1 MFKLIHSDGKARIG
15 RLKTKHGIVETP
27 LFMPV
32 ATKGAVK
39 LIDTSELKEMNV
51 QGIISNAF
59 LLSLK
64 PGLDIAKDLHKFMD
78 WNRVI
83 FTDSGGFQILSMN
96 NVFKGIKKNGINF
109 KNPFNGE
116 EHLLT
121 PEKVMEIQKILG
133 SDVAMALDH
142 MPLYGLD
149 FKKVKEAV
157 EDTHRWAEICLEKKN
172 EKQLL
177 FGIAQGGI
185 YPELRKKST
194 EFINSLDFDGVALGG
209 LCIGESKEDMHK
221 MIKLS
226 IPLIKDKPRYL
237 MGVGSP
243 VELINCI
250 GEGIDVFDSVFP
262 TRNARH
268 GHIITKKGAVN
279 IENSE
284 YRKDFSALDENCK
297 CKVCRKYSK
306 AYINHLFNS
315 TEYLGLRL
323 ATYHNLFFIQN
334 LIKEV
339 KKAIKEKNFEKFKK
353 EFIKNYKN
361 EHK

>member
-1 MFKLIHSDGKARIG
+1 MFKLTHEYNKARIG
-15 RLKTKHGIVETP
+15 RLKTKHGTVETP
-27 LFMPV
+27 MFMPV

-39 LIDTSELKEMNV
+39 LIDTDELKEMNV

-59 LLSLK
+59 LLYLK

-78 WNRVI
+78 WDRII

-96 NVFKGIKKNGINF
+96 NVFKGIKKNGIIF
-109 KNPFNGE
+109 KSPFNGE
-116 EHLLT
+116 RHLLT
-121 PEKVMEIQKILG
+121 PEKVMEIQGILN
-133 SDVAMALDH
+133 SDVAMVLDH
-142 MPLYGLD
+142 MPLHELS

-157 EDTHRWAEICLEKKN
+157 EDTHRWAKICLENRN

-177 FGIAQGGI
+177 FGISQGGI
-185 YPELRKKST
+185 FPELRKKST
-194 EFINSLDFDGVALGG
+194 SFINSLDFDGVALGG

-226 IPLIKDKPRYL
+226 ISLIPEKPRYL

-250 GEGIDVFDSVFP
+250 GDGIDIFDSVFP

-268 GHIITKKGAVN
+268 GHIMTSKGAVD
-279 IENSE
+279 IEKSR
-284 YRKDFSALDENCK
+284 YRNDFLPLDENCK
-297 CKVCRKYSK
+297 CKVCRKYSR
-306 AYINHLFNS
+306 AYIHHLFKS

-334 LIKEV
+334 LIKDV
-339 KKAIKEKNFEKFKK
+339 KKAIKGNYFDEFKK
-353 EFIKNYKN
+353 EFINSYNIK
-361 EHK
+361 